1 MACCVLSAYC
11 ISHLIKAC
19 EFLDI
24 NLITAKYNEFDD
36 GPTESRGDDTAEVD
50 RLVCSR
56 ITLDG
61 LTCAACVA
69 SVETAVS
76 KLDGVERVAISLP
89 LSRGT
94 VVHRQAVV
102 SVDDIIYAVESRGY
116 GAEAGERTAQQNLE
130 ILEHNAE
137 IRSLRTAFSNAA
149 VLSSII
155 SVLEAV
161 VWFNFP
167 LTVLQ
172 ALRLTVAGIA
182 IWIQGTSA
190 KAVHRN
196 AWRRGLS
203 SSLTMDT
210 MVSLSLALGT
220 ALSVFNVAL
229 FGLYTAKV
237 YWSSI
242 SFLTTVIVGGRL
254 LDLVIRKRSTTTF
267 AKLYQL
273 QSQSMFVQVRR
284 PRGSVV
290 SDHRSVDAATLVPR
304 DEIVL
309 GTGSVIP
316 CDCYI
321 VTGETVVDQS
331 TMTGESPPA
340 KKRPGD
346 FLMSGTQNLSAEVVA
361 VVAKPQEDSALAN
374 LISSISTATETSDF
388 NNGTDLIIS
397 RFVVIILFLTA
408 VGFVYTLRSRWGE
421 VEISLSIN
429 MACERAMAILASACP
444 CALGLAAPSAV
455 MAGLDA
461 AWLRGVIVK
470 GGAETLKSIATLS
483 HFVMD
488 KTGTLTTGK
497 LSVAECEGP
506 FDDFQR
512 ILICAAERDDAQTH
526 PVAQA
531 VFQWALTSLDEE
543 QRRLVNAAEVRKYL
557 VNHGNGISCDVQ
569 LHPDDGSYAFHA
581 GSERFLLEAGIEI
594 SNHPKKSNDAGNE
607 TLVHFAFNTKYSGS
621 LHLRDTVR
629 PEAAAVIAHLKSK
642 LSLDIAMLTGDVETE
657 ARRVSKV
664 LGITALFSHS
674 LPSQKRSLIEHI
686 RDRGHYVAMMGDGL
700 NDSPALAAANVGI
713 CVSTGV
719 PRPGSS
725 VSEATNSQV
734 SDVIFT
740 SPDLLRLPELLTI
753 SHKTMQQSNWNMQ
766 WAIAYNVVAVSLAM
780 GVAEPIGISVD
791 AARAGTMMAFSSI
804 SVLAWSVWLRYDL
817 SRVSFKSDQKG

>member
-11 ISHLIKAC
+11 ISQLIKAC

-36 GPTESRGDDTAEVD
+36 GPTESKGDATADVD
-50 RLVCSR
+50 RLVTSK

-69 SVETAVS
+69 SVESAIS
-76 KLDGVERVAISLP
+76 KLDGVQRVAVSLP

-102 SVDDIIYAVESRGY
+102 SVNDIVSAVESGGY

-130 ILEHNAE
+130 LLEHDAE
-137 IRSLRTAFSNAA
+137 IQSLRTAFSDAA

-161 VWFNFP
+161 VWFNIP
-167 LTVLQ
+167 LTALQ
-172 ALRLTVAGIA
+172 ALRLTVAAIA

-196 AWRRGLS
+196 AWRKGLS

-210 MVSLSLALGT
+210 MVSLSLALGIT
-220 ALSVFNVAL
+220 LSVFNVAL
-229 FGLYTAKV
+229 FGLHIAKV
-237 YWSSI
+237 YWSST

-273 QSQSMFVQVRR
+273 QNQSMFVKFRR
-284 PRGSVV
+284 ARGSVI
-290 SDHRSVDAATLVPR
+290 SDDRFVDAAALVPR
-304 DEIVL
+304 DEIVI
-309 GTGSVIP
+309 GTGSFIP

-321 VTGETVVDQS
+321 VTGETLVDQS
-331 TMTGESPPA
+331 TMTGESIPA

-346 FLMSGTQNLSAEVVA
+346 FLMSGTQNLSTEVVA
-361 VVAKPQEDSALAN
+361 VVAKAQEESALAN
-374 LISSISTATETSDF
+374 LISSISTATETSNS
-388 NNGTDLIIS
+388 NNGTDRIIS
-397 RFVVIILFLTA
+397 RFVVTILLLTTA
-408 VGFVYTLRSRWGE
+408 GFMYTLRSRWGE
-421 VEISLSIN
+421 VKISLSIN

-497 LSVAECEGP
+497 LSLAECEGT
-506 FDDFQR
+506 FGDFQR
-512 ILICAAERDDAQTH
+512 MLICAAERDDAQTH

-557 VNHGNGISCDVQ
+557 VSHGNGIGCDIQ
-569 LHPDDGSYAFHA
+569 LHPDDASYAFHA

-594 SNHPKKSNDAGNE
+594 SNHSKTFNDAGNE
-607 TLVHFAFNTKYSGS
+607 TLVFFALNRKYLGS

-629 PEAAAVIAHLKSK
+629 PEAAAVIAHLKNG

-657 ARRVSKV
+657 ARRASKV
-664 LGITALFSHS
+664 LGITALSSHS
-674 LPSQKRSLIEHI
+674 LPSQKRSFIEHI
-686 RDRGHYVAMMGDGL
+686 RARGHCVAMVGDGL

-713 CVSTGV
+713 CLSMGL

-740 SPDLLRLPELLTI
+740 SPDLSRLPELLTI
-753 SHKTMQQSNWNMQ
+753 AHKTMQQSSWNMQ

-780 GVAEPIGISVD
+780 GVAEPIGISVN
-791 AARAGTMMAFSSI
+791 AARSGTMMAFSSI
-804 SVLAWSVWLRYDL
+804 SVLAWSMWLRYDL
-817 SRVSFKSDQKG
+817 SRVSFKSD